1 MGKDLD
7 DSVQF
12 VTDRPGHDFR
22 YSINC
27 SKIQKELLFQCNKP
41 YLERHIDEVI
51 EYYKNKTR

>member
-7 DSVQF
+7 ESVKF

-27 SKIQKELLFQCNKP
+27 SKIKKDLLFQCNKP
-41 YLERHIDEVI
+41 YLEKQIDEII
-51 EYYKNKTR
+51 EYYKNQAG